1 MTNKHHDDNKDKI
14 VIDYSGAK
22 KTFAKWA
29 QTGSSVMADLLG
41 KSKDGLDKVTTKL
54 SNISEEDT
62 QKLKKDTYKQFDKV
76 KQKTKEGASSVYGAF
91 KEEVTDLMDREREK
105 EEMIQEEMDTIYKRR
120 ERVSKFDERTIHM
133 TPEEIE
139 VIDAQTARE
148 NDDNID
154 IQDHPNKIKDV
165 KED

>member
-1 MTNKHHDDNKDKI
+1 MTNKHNDDNKDKI

-76 KQKTKEGASSVYGAF
+76 KQKTKEGANNVYGAF

-105 EEMIQEEMDTIYKRR
+105 EEMSQEEMETIHTRG
-120 ERVSKFDERTIHM
+120 ERVRQCDERTVHM
-133 TPEEIE
+133 KPQETERT
-139 VIDAQTARE
+139 D
-148 NDDNID
+148 
-154 IQDHPNKIKDV
+154 
-165 KED
+165 